1 MRTLVTSA
9 LPYANGPL
17 HLGHLAGAYL
27 PADVYV
33 RYLRSMGED
42 VLWVCGSDEHGAAI
56 SMRAKREGRSE
67 REIVDTYHEQHPEA
81 FARFGISF
89 DVFHR
94 TSSPLHHQ
102 TSQELFAELVR
113 RGGQFE
119 ERTTEQYFDPEAETF
134 LADRFIQGTCPNCG
148 FADAFGDQC
157 ENCGKDLSPR
167 ELIDPRST
175 LSGATPELRA
185 TKHWFFRLDEHE
197 DWLRAYIAE
206 GTIDGQSHHDAT
218 AWRNHVTG
226 QCLSWLDAG
235 LEPRAFTRD
244 LDWGIPVPPVEG
256 HITAEE
262 AAGKVLY
269 VWFDAPIG
277 YISAT
282 KAYLTEEGFAARR
295 ERAGHAG
302 KRWEDYWKSPDESR
316 LVHFIGK
323 DNIVFHCLT
332 FQATLRA
339 LGDDWN
345 IAENVPANQFLNFE
359 GEKFSKSRGIGI
371 TMDEYLEEFA
381 AFPNHVDAMRWAL
394 LRNAPETA
402 DADFTWDGFVEAHD
416 KELADKLGNFVNRV
430 LVLTH
435 KYCGGVVPS
444 ANWDYR
450 MADGVTV
457 PLGDAETTFATKLAA
472 YHTQLGR
479 YQLKAAAAH
488 AMSLVDWANANL
500 QHRAPWKLAK
510 HDPEDPGI
518 AEALYVATQA
528 VGLIAVLM
536 EPLLPETS
544 QRIGRLLG
552 GQALDQCAAL
562 NRLAAGDPLVPAG
575 RRLGD
580 AVVLFPKIHDR
591 KDDSRLKL
599 VEAQRNKLAAA
610 LSAEAAS
617 TPTNPTHPPV
627 KPEITYDDFAKLDV
641 RTGTIVSAEAVP
653 KADKLLKL
661 EVELGF
667 ERRTIVSGIAEHF
680 DPNSLPGKTV
690 LVLVNLAP
698 RKLRGVVSE
707 GMILMAEGPDGRL
720 QFVAPDGE
728 VPAGSIV
735 S

>member
-1 MRTLVTSA
+1 MPRTLVTSA

-33 RYLRSMGED
+33 RYLRSAGED
-42 VLWVCGSDEHGAAI
+42 VVWVCGSDEHGAAI

-67 REIVDTYHEQHPEA
+67 QSIIDTYHELNQDA
-81 FARFGISF
+81 FARFGVSF
-89 DVFHR
+89 DIYHR
-94 TSSPLHHQ
+94 TSAEIHHE
-102 TSQELFAELVR
+102 TSRELFAQLVR
-113 RGGQFE
+113 KGGEFE
-119 ERTTEQYFDPEAETF
+119 ERTTEQYYDPEARAF
-134 LADRFIQGTCPNCG
+134 LADRFIQGTCPNC
-148 FADAFGDQC
+148 ASPDAFGDQC

-175 LSGATPELRA
+175 LSGAKPELRA

-197 DWLRAYIAE
+197 AWLREYIAE
-206 GTIDGQSHHDAT
+206 GRLDADAAPGSHHDPA
-218 AWRNHVTG
+218 AWRNHVVG

-235 LEPRAFTRD
+235 LQPRAFTRD
-244 LDWGIPVPPVEG
+244 LDWGIPVPAVEG
-256 HITAEE
+256 HITPEE

-282 KAYLTEEGFAARR
+282 KQWALDQGEPDRWR
-295 ERAGHAG
+295 E
-302 KRWEDYWKSPDESR
+302 YWQGDDAR

-339 LGDDWN
+339 LGPEWN
-345 IAENVPANQFLNFE
+345 IAENVPASQFLNFE

-381 AFPNHVDAMRWAL
+381 EFPNHVDAMRYAL
-394 LRNAPETA
+394 LRGAPENK
-402 DADFTWDGFVEAHD
+402 DADFTWDDFVAYHD

-435 KYCGGVVPS
+435 KYCGGEVPAAGGS
-444 ANWDYR
+444 DVASVA
-450 MADGVTV
+450 MAHGRQTLTGV
-457 PLGDAETTFATKLAA
+457 A
-472 YHTQLGR
+472 TQLDR
-479 YQLKAAAAH
+479 FDLKQALEQAIAF
-488 AMSLVDWANANL
+488 VDWANTFL
-500 QHRAPWKLAK
+500 QERAPWKIAK
-510 HDPEDPGI
+510 TDPDSPEI
-518 AEALYVATQA
+518 A
-528 VGLIAVLM
+528 
-536 EPLLPETS
+536 
-544 QRIGRLLG
+544 
-552 GQALDQCAAL
+552 AAL
-562 NRLAAGDPLVPAG
+562 HASAQCVGFIRILFAPFLPALADRLAELTGSAALTWTEAVNRLAAEQPLLPAG
-575 RRLGD
+575 TSLGQPEI
-580 AVVLFPKIHDR
+580 LFAKVHDR

-599 VEAQRNKLAAA
+599 IEAQKVKLAAA
-610 LSAEAAS
+610 LSA
-617 TPTNPTHPPV
+617 TPNLAPGTPNPV

-641 RTGTIVSAEAVP
+641 RTGTVVSAEPVP

-661 EVELGF
+661 EVDLGF
-667 ERRTIVSGIAEHF
+667 ERRTVVSGIAEHF
-680 DPNSLPGKTV
+680 DPAALPGKTV

-698 RKLRGVVSE
+698 RKLRGVTSE
-707 GMILMAEGPDGRL
+707 GMILMAEGADGRL

-728 VPAGSIV
+728 VAAGSIV